1 MCRPFTTSVSFGVP
15 PVRLNLLPCKMIL
28 HTILRPCGMK
38 SFRKSDFQGRQMS
51 CTGRTAIADNA
62 ENRFIWKISCVLKV
76 FALGNHHYTENR
88 GNRSLSEIHSEFPL
102 FLLALMSSHYHHFK
116 WWFELAL
123 IRAGYM
129 LAQKGGYRKHCY
141 WSAIKRYFLNLL
153 FLTLLPALLYISLLP
168 LL

>member
-1 MCRPFTTSVSFGVP
+1 
-15 PVRLNLLPCKMIL
+15 
-28 HTILRPCGMK
+28 MK
-38 SFRKSDFQGRQMS
+38 NSHDPLSKDFES
-51 CTGRTAIADNA
+51 HLT
-62 ENRFIWKISCVLKV
+62 
-76 FALGNHHYTENR
+76 
-88 GNRSLSEIHSEFPL
+88 
-102 FLLALMSSHYHHFK
+102 FLSHYHHFK